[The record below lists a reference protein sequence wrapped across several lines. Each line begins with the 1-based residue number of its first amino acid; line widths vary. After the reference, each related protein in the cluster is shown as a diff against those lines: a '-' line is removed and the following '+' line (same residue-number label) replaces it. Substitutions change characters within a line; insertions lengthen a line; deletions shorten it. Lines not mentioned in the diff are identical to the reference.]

1 MSKDRIDLIRE
12 AVARLGTDIFIEGL
26 AISRNDGSSDISN
39 VASII
44 VLLFDGVAYS
54 LEKATEGTVTFDD
67 MVAMLMKAHA
77 THNSCSDKKVG
88 SIDEFLK
95 GFSKN

>member
-1 MSKDRIDLIRE
+1 MSKDRIDLIRD
-12 AVARLGTDIFIEGL
+12 AVARLGMKIMIEGME
-26 AISRNDGSSDISN
+26 ISSHDGSYISN

-54 LEKATEGTVTFDD
+54 LEKTTEGTVTFDD

-88 SIDEFLK
+88 SIDDFLK